1 MTEYRD
7 PFDISVPTKSSEKKE
22 RAKKTPKTKAVV
34 RRVGIGPLLHSRF
47 TKLLTTVGIIIL
59 AGLCG
64 YLLTF
69 LYLTMHQ

>member
-7 PFDISVPTKSSEKKE
+7 PFDISVASKANQKKDHS
-22 RAKKTPKTKAVV
+22 KKAPKTKAVV

-47 TKLLTTVGIIIL
+47 TKFLTSVGLIIL
-59 AGLCG
+59 AGLLG

-69 LYLTMHQ
+69 LYLSKYQ